1 MSTLQQEQEPAQDH
15 CGRGPWCSGRTVTIE
30 NGQRIVLAAVTP
42 RAYCDSCQDHIG
54 VCLDGNPDD
63 GCRNGMLALYHRLHR
78 ELGEARQAEIMVK
91 VPFGPS
97 LPLSEAIDAQ
107 MRAMTE
113 TLCSWEERLRD
124 VARLSD
130 LGAAGNRPQDSAADL
145 DRSLRIISPR
155 LNVLLSL
162 TAQEM
167 PRSLPALA
175 VREEDEDCEIIASN
189 GHTVTIAPRL
199 GGEQAGQEI
208 LHLHYMARRLL
219 LETSPPM
226 PLLPDFRCRVCEKKL
241 LRKAAPPWHED
252 GEWYWSRCDGCGDE
266 MTAEDYK
273 QNGLRWIAY
282 ERAHLATPVLGGL
295 TPQRVPA

>member
-1 MSTLQQEQEPAQDH
+1 MSDDNR
-15 CGRGPWCSGRTVTIE
+15 CCRGEWCSGREVVIE
-30 NGQRIVLAAVTP
+30 QGTRTVLAALTP
-42 RAYCDSCQDHIG
+42 RAYCQGCQDHIG
-54 VCLDGNPDD
+54 LCLDGDPDD
-63 GCRNGMLALYHRLHR
+63 GCRNGMAALYQRLHR

-91 VPFGPS
+91 IPFGPS
-97 LPLSEAIDAQ
+97 LPLSAAIDAQ

-162 TAQEM
+162 IPQEM
-167 PRSLPALA
+167 PRSVPAWA
-175 VREEDEDCEIIASN
+175 VREEDQDCEILASN
-189 GHTVTIAPRL
+189 GVTVTIAPRL
-199 GGEQAGQEI
+199 GGEHAGQEI

-219 LETSPPM
+219 LETNPPQ
-226 PLLPDFRCRVCEKKL
+226 PLLPDFRCRVCEQKL

-252 GEWYWSRCDGCGDE
+252 GEWFWSRCDGCGDE
-266 MTAEDYK
+266 ATREEYDDNAK
-273 QNGLRWIAY
+273 RWLAY
-282 ERAHLATPVLGGL
+282 ERAHLATPVLAG
-295 TPQRVPA
+295 

>member
-1 MSTLQQEQEPAQDH
+1 MTAQQQEQEAGPHYCA
-15 CGRGPWCSGRTVTIE
+15 RGQWCSGRTVTAE
-30 NGQRIVLAAVTP
+30 NGQRVVLAAITP
-42 RAYCDSCQDHIG
+42 RAYCDGCQDHIG
-54 VCLDGNPDD
+54 LCLEGTPED
-63 GCRNGMLALYHRLHR
+63 GCHNGMLALYHRLHR
-78 ELGEARQAEIMVK
+78 ELGEARQAEIMIK
-91 VPFGPS
+91 IPFGPS
-97 LPLSEAIDAQ
+97 LPLSAAIDAQ

-162 TAQEM
+162 MPQEM
-167 PRSLPALA
+167 PRSMPAWA
-175 VREEDEDCEIIASN
+175 VREEDEDCEILASN
-189 GHTVTIAPRL
+189 GYTVTIAPRL

-219 LETSPPM
+219 LETNPPQ
-226 PLLPDFRCRVCEKKL
+226 PLLPDFRCRVCEQKL

-252 GEWYWSRCDGCGDE
+252 GEWFWSKCDGCGDE
-266 MTAEDYK
+266 CTREDYDVNAK
-273 QNGLRWIAY
+273 RWVAY
-282 ERAHLATPVLGGL
+282 EKACRAAPVLGGL
-295 TPQRVPA
+295 KHAA